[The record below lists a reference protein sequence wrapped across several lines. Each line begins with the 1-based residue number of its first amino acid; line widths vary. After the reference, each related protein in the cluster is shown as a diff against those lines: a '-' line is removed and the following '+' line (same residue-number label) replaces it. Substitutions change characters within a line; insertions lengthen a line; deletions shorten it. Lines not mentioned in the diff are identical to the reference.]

1 MSKRYFINNFDTF
14 LGKAL
19 ISELIKEDIEEPTL
33 MATYQDATKVEK
45 PKNFKK
51 ILKREKPK
59 LSRKKMLEECDVY
72 VYDLHSSSSSDVNF
86 VVDSLQNATLEESK
100 VLILVSNVM
109 VWANSPQKEKVVVPN
124 EENLDKP
131 PEENADP
138 NNVPPGR
145 YMIFCCFFK

>member
-19 ISELIKEDIEEPTL
+19 ISELIKEDVEEPTL

-59 LSRKKMLEECDVY
+59 LFRKKMLEECDVFI
-72 VYDLHSSSSSDVNF
+72 YDLHSSNSTDVNF
-86 VVDSLQNATLEESK
+86 VVDALKNATLEESK
-100 VLILVSNVM
+100 VLVLVSNVM
-109 VWANSPQKEKVVVPN
+109 VWANTPRKEKPVVPS
-124 EENLDKP
+124 EENPDKP
-131 PEENADP
+131 LDENGQP
-138 NNVPPGR
+138 INNEPPGDNN
-145 YMIFCCFFK
+145 FPF